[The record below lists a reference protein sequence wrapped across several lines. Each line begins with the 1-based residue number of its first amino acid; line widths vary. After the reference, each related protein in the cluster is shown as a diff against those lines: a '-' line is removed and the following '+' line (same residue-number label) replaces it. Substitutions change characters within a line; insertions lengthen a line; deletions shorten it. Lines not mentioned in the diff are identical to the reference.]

1 MIGAHGRISPPDGRE
16 PLGGIRATH
25 QNEGMTEHRAVLD
38 ATVSFLNGGGLAVE
52 DFRLDLPPVIAQ
64 AKGKAQQQE
73 VGRLLVTHLG
83 LAMVG
88 EIRITSLEIVRE
100 QHKGSRGILA
110 AAAAAGL
117 ELPAAAVD
125 APTRARPE
133 GRLVE
138 LSHPI
143 RAGLRTYPGLPEPVI
158 RPFLTRE
165 DSRPKYAEGT
175 EFAMD
180 IIEMVGNTGTY
191 LDSPYHRYAGGGD
204 LASLTLDQLVDLP
217 AEVFHLQDSS
227 ERGIGAN
234 ALLDREL
241 RGTAVL
247 LHTGWDR
254 HFATE
259 AYVKDAPYLAED
271 GVRYL
276 VEQGVVLV
284 GIDSINIDDTEPG
297 SGGARPAHSLLL
309 EAGIQVVEHLTG
321 LAQLPASGAAFTATP
336 PLVEDF
342 ATFPVRAFARL
353 P

>member
-1 MIGAHGRISPPDGRE
+1 MAHGRESLGRVR
-16 PLGGIRATH
+16 GTR
-25 QNEGMTEHRAVLD
+25 QNEGMTEQRAVLD

-52 DFRLDLPPVIAQ
+52 DFRLDLPPAIAQ

-88 EIRITSLEIVRE
+88 EIRITKLEIVRE

-117 ELPAAAVD
+117 EIPDAAAPAD
-125 APTRARPE
+125 AVRPRPE
-133 GRLVE
+133 GALVE

-204 LASLTLDQLVDLP
+204 LASLTLEQLVDLP
-217 AEVFHLQDSS
+217 AEVFHLQDSA

-234 ALLDREL
+234 VFLERDL

-259 AYVKDAPYLAED
+259 AYTKDAPYLAED

-321 LAQLPASGAAFTATP
+321 LEQLPASGAAFTATP